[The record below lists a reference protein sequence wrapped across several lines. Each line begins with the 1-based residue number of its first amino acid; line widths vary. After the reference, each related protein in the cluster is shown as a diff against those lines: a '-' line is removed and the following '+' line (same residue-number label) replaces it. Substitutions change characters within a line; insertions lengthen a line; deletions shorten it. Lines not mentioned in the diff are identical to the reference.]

1 MRLNYIEM
9 KNYRNFID
17 TKLRFD
23 EKTLII
29 GANDIGKTNVLY
41 ALQLLLDKSLS
52 ENDLQPLDEDFCIY
66 SAAEANE
73 FSITL
78 HFVEANEECILSCFR
93 EYISDNDDVYIRY
106 VATRTRIGGTKEY
119 KLFVGPS
126 LEELQLVSSRFYL
139 RALNMRYVSATRQID
154 QYLKNQ
160 KNRLIEYLQD
170 ARTDEEEQSDN
181 EKFQDLSGRIKVI
194 ESELNT
200 LSFIGRAGETLNNQL
215 RELSEH
221 HQEQKLKLGVDLPAN
236 DDLFRKFSLLSSIGE
251 HNIQLGGEGR
261 KNQAFIALWSA
272 LNQISIQDG
281 QPNEVSI
288 FCIEECEAHLHPHQ
302 QRKLAEYL
310 VNVLPTQVILTSH
323 SPYIACE
330 FNPSSIIR
338 LHTKQGSPATICNQN
353 GVSEELGNQIRSMEY
368 RLSPLI
374 AEVYFSDCV
383 LLVEGTSEIVF
394 YKNLAHQLGV
404 DLDKLNISVLSVE
417 GVGFTRYIDLLN
429 ALGIP
434 WVMRTDNDYQKYNRP
449 KQQLKEAYYLT
460 GIRRLTNIFSTKCSA
475 KVPIGEQRV
484 NLAELIAENADR
496 LTENPTASNAHR
508 QEMYNLFYLP
518 LSNYGL
524 FLAKEGLEEDIYH
537 SNDDLTKAINQ
548 YFVPNE
554 EDEEVLVVED
564 MVAEMK
570 SKKSTFM
577 YHFLE
582 DNSECLNSLEDDPL
596 AGPLYACQTIVQQL
610 RIGHHGEL

>member
-1 MRLNYIEM
+1 MKLNYIEL
-9 KNYRNFID
+9 KNFRNFIES
-17 TKLRFD
+17 KLYFD

-41 ALQLLLDKSLS
+41 ALRILLDRTLS

-66 SAAEANE
+66 SEGELNE

-78 HFVEANEECILSCFR
+78 HFVEAVEECILSIFR
-93 EYISDNDDVYIRY
+93 EFISEKDDVYIRY
-106 VATRTRIGGTKEY
+106 VATRTRIGGTKDY
-119 KLFVGPS
+119 KLFVGTS
-126 LEELQLVSSRFYL
+126 LDELQLVSSRFYL

-181 EKFQDLSGRIKVI
+181 EKFEDISGRIKTI
-194 ESELNT
+194 ENELNT
-200 LSFIGRAGETLNNQL
+200 LSFIGKAGVTLNKQL
-215 RELSEH
+215 RDLSEH
-221 HQEQKLKLGVDLPAN
+221 HQEQKLKLGVDLPSN
-236 DDLFRKFSLLSSIGE
+236 DDLFRKISLLSSIGD
-251 HNIQLGGEGR
+251 NTIQLGGEGR

-281 QPNEVSI
+281 QPNEISI
-288 FCIEECEAHLHPHQ
+288 FCIEESEAHLHPHQ

-310 VNVLPTQVILTSH
+310 VKVLPTQVILTSH

-330 FNPSSIIR
+330 FHPNSIIR
-338 LHTKQGSPATICNQN
+338 LHTKQGCPSTMCIQN
-353 GVSEELGNQIRSMEY
+353 GVSEELGEQIRGMEY

-404 DLDKLNISVLSVE
+404 DLDRLNISILSVE

-429 ALGIP
+429 SLGIP

-449 KQQLKEAYYLT
+449 KQLLKEAYYLT
-460 GIRRLTNIFSTKCSA
+460 GIRRLTKIYSTKCSG
-475 KVPIGEQRV
+475 KVPIGEQLV
-484 NLAELIAENADR
+484 NLTELILVNKDK
-496 LTENPTASNAHR
+496 LTENPTACNTHR
-508 QEMYNLFYLP
+508 QEMYDLFYQP

-537 SNDDLTKAINQ
+537 SNERVKNAINQ
-548 YFVPNE
+548 YFQPSQ
-554 EDEEVLVVED
+554 EDEEILIFED
-564 MVAEMK
+564 SVSEMK

-577 YHFLE
+577 YLFLA
-582 DNSECLNSLEDDPL
+582 NNRECLNSLKDDPL
-596 AGPLYACQTIVQQL
+596 AEPLYACRTIVQQMRVGNHDGL
-610 RIGHHGEL
+610 